1 MAKKVKGA
9 KRAEMARRANEAKEA
24 KKALRLSIAKRRAIR
39 RQAEVEVEIEDKVL
53 RNRVILGVMLLMI
66 LGIWVIFASVLQAEL
81 ARRPFLAATF
91 GFVYNEA
98 TALTAIGLF
107 LIIFLDTLFFVI
119 FPGELYFFVALS
131 HGMNPGVAIAAAA
144 TGGILG
150 QICNYWMGCYAR
162 KKGENRP
169 RGAKLLALADR
180 ANGRGGTL
188 FLAVAL
194 ATPSPEIIGFA
205 YGLGKFPADKFAKM
219 VAAFRTVKWCLLF
232 LAFIYLRNYLAI
244 FGI

>member
-1 MAKKVKGA
+1 
-9 KRAEMARRANEAKEA
+9 MARKA
-24 KKALRLSIAKRRAIR
+24 KKAEEPQEGRRLSAAKRRAIR
-39 RQAEVEVEIEDKVL
+39 RQAEVEVDLEDKLL
-53 RNRVILGVMLLMI
+53 RNRVIIGVMLLII

-81 ARRPFLAATF
+81 ARRPFLASTF

-98 TALTAIGLF
+98 TTLTAIGLF

-119 FPGELYFFVALS
+119 FPGELYFFVALA
-131 HGMNPGVAIAAAA
+131 HGMNPGLAIAAAA

-150 QICNYWMGCYAR
+150 QICNYWMGRYAR
-162 KKGENRP
+162 KKGEERP
-169 RGAKLLALADR
+169 RGAKILALADR
-180 ANGRGGTL
+180 ANGRGGSL

-194 ATPSPEIIGFA
+194 STPSPEIIGFA

-219 VAAFRTVKWCLLF
+219 AAAFRTVKWCLLF
-232 LAFIYLRNYLAI
+232 LAFIYLRSYLAI